1 MRKML
6 KGLQEG
12 PHTRALVPPCLITGL
27 MGTGC
32 QPMMASLCPVQLRM
46 TDLGLPILC
55 FLLPR
60 IGIIRVC
67 QHSQFTL
74 GMESRAQWM
83 LG

>member
-1 MRKML
+1 MEDAQGAARGATHMCL
-6 KGLQEG
+6 GVALFDYWSDGHGVSAHDGL
-12 PHTRALVPPCLITGL
+12 I
-27 MGTGC
+27 
-32 QPMMASLCPVQLRM
+32 CPVQLRM

-67 QHSQFTL
+67 YHSQFTL